1 MSNEVIKDF
10 IDYINFAVGDK
21 KLFKTSQF
29 RRVVYSAYLNCIVNN
44 KNRQNREYIDIL
56 ARFLSYLSHKK
67 RIGIKRINK
76 YLNELETV
84 YNNATNN

>member
-10 IDYINFAVGDK
+10 INYIRLTAGDK

-29 RRVVYSAYLNCIVNN
+29 RRVVYDVYLNCIVNN
-44 KNRQNREYIDIL
+44 KNRQNREYIEIL

-67 RIGIKRINK
+67 RIGINRINS

-84 YNNATNN
+84 YNNATNS